1 MHDSSGH
8 QGAKSADGGA
18 ISPDDAVFARPRRAR
33 KGECSRDPLPVTL
46 PGPCRRRAHQKPDLL
61 QWPASPQL
69 TSGYL
74 AAENSGWRT
83 SRPKI
88 EDSACICCN
97 LCVLLCPDGALANT
111 RDNYPRLLAEWCKG
125 CGICARECPK
135 DAISMA
141 SEFEPLSAEAQ
152 RHE

>member
-1 MHDSSGH
+1 MRDSTGRRGD
-8 QGAKSADGGA
+8 GAL
-18 ISPDDAVFARPRRAR
+18 PDEAACERPRRAR
-33 KGECSRDPLPVTL
+33 KGGVSQDPRPVTL
-46 PGPCRRRAHQKPDLL
+46 QGPCRLRVHQKPGLQ

-83 SRPKI
+83 LRPKI

-135 DAISMA
+135 DAIVMA

-152 RHE
+152 HHE

>member
-1 MHDSSGH
+1 MADSSKDADVNGV
-8 QGAKSADGGA
+8 DGGA
-18 ISPDDAVFARPRRAR
+18 PERPRRAR
-33 KGECSRDPLPVTL
+33 KGGTSQDPLPVVL
-46 PGPCRRRAHQKPDLL
+46 FGPCRLRAHQRPDLR

-69 TSGYL
+69 ASGYL

-88 EDSACICCN
+88 EDGACICCN

-125 CGICARECPK
+125 CGICALECPK
-135 DAISMA
+135 DAITMV
-141 SEFEPLSAEAQ
+141 SESDALLTDSRRSAVTGEQ
-152 RHE
+152 R

>member
-1 MHDSSGH
+1 MRDANGG
-8 QGAKSADGGA
+8 QDAKNAAGAASADELA
-18 ISPDDAVFARPRRAR
+18 CERPRRAR
-33 KGECSRDPLPVTL
+33 RGGRSQDPLPVAL
-46 PGPCRRRAHQKPDLL
+46 QGPCRRRPHQQPALR
-61 QWPASPQL
+61 QWPAAPQL

-74 AAENSGWRT
+74 VTENSGWRT
-83 SRPKI
+83 SRPTI

-135 DAISMA
+135 DAIRMV
-141 SEFEPLSAEAQ
+141 SEFEPLSEEI
-152 RHE
+152 RHHD